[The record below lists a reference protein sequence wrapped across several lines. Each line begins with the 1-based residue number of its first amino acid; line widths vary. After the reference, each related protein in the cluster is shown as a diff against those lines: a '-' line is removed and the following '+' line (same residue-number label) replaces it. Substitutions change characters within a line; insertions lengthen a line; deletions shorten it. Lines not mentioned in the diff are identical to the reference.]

1 MFVPFKFHR
10 VLFLVA
16 LAVTGNMMTGC
27 ASSQKRV
34 TVPAAAQYAPRET
47 SKSVL
52 SEYTIGVSDILSV
65 EVVHLVPKSPYLLKI
80 FDIVTINATG
90 VDPDFP
96 INDKFQIQPGGSVQL
111 PAHYGSVKIAG
122 VTAEEA
128 GQIIAER
135 IGARFHENARAMLNV
150 NVGLYSVSGLQEVAG
165 EHMVGPDGRINLG
178 IYGSVDVFSLT
189 IPEAREA
196 IEFQLANYLE
206 NPLVAVDI
214 YSYNSDFYY
223 IVMQGAGFGDK
234 TTKRPYTGN
243 ETVLDA
249 ICEINGLE
257 RVSSKQIWVARPRPN
272 CNEIVQ
278 LPVDWDAITA
288 CGNPQTNYQL
298 LPDDRIYIAE
308 DKLVALDTGLSKI
321 IAPFERIMGFS
332 LLGAQTVTRFS
343 GSVLQGGGDP
353 SGGRG
358 R

>member
-1 MFVPFKFHR
+1 MNR
-10 VLFLVA
+10 ILLLAA
-16 LAVTGNMMTGC
+16 LAAAGNMVIGC

-34 TVPAAAQYAPRET
+34 ALPPSAQYAPRET

-52 SEYTIGVSDILSV
+52 SEYTIGTSDVLSV

-80 FDIVTINATG
+80 FDVVSINATG

-96 INDKFQIQPGGSVQL
+96 INDKFQIQPGGSVML
-111 PAHYGSVKIAG
+111 PAHYGSVQIAG
-122 VTAEEA
+122 VTSEEA
-128 GQIIAER
+128 GRIIAEK
-135 IGARFHENARAMLNV
+135 IGERFSENARAMLNV
-150 NVGLYSVSGLQEVAG
+150 TVGLYSVSGLQEIAG
-165 EHMVGPDGRINLG
+165 EHMVGSDGRINLG
-178 IYGSVDVFSLT
+178 IYGSVDVFGLT

-206 NPLVAVDI
+206 SPQVAVDI
-214 YSYNSDFYY
+214 FAYNSKSYY
-223 IVMQGAGFGDK
+223 IVMQGAGYGDK
-234 TTKRPYTGN
+234 TRRLPYTGN

-257 RVSSKQIWVARPRPN
+257 RVSSKRIWIARPQPN

-278 LPVDWDAITA
+278 LPIDWDAITA

-298 LPDDRIYIAE
+298 LPNDRVYIAE

-321 IAPFERIMGFS
+321 IAPFERVMGFS

-343 GSVLQGGGDP
+343 GSVLKGGGDP

-358 R
+358 QY